1 MATWQQWRKLE
12 PFSWTQ
18 HVSWTCK
25 RPSQD
30 IQDVFWTC
38 YIRLIYVLCPVGNL
52 FPKEILNKTLF
63 FRDKDC
69 PTNISLFKVTNRN
82 TRNES
87 GICSKL
93 TIKTPKRR
101 HWRRSG
107 IFIVNSEY
115 ISYFFP
121 VLLLLTL
128 NKQIL
133 AGGYQF
139 INHVVKL

>member
-1 MATWQQWRKLE
+1 MEKTWTFFLDTARKLNVQKTLARH
-12 PFSWTQ
+12 SG
-18 HVSWTCK
+18 
-25 RPSQD
+25 
-30 IQDVFWTC
+30 
-38 YIRLIYVLCPVGNL
+38 RLLNVLYTFNYVLCPVGNL

-69 PTNISLFKVTNRN
+69 PTNISSFKVTNRN
-82 TRNES
+82 TRNGS

-107 IFIVNSEY
+107 IFIVNSEH

-133 AGGYQF
+133 AGWVPIY
-139 INHVVKL
+139 